1 MTKIKKEFEMF
12 SLTHR
17 MKDVLKNKPQ
27 RFELEDN
34 SLKFF
39 TLFIQ
44 NIFINSELCTDI
56 LFECNLI
63 IFYFQIS
70 LNTLI
75 FYNDEVFILCYGIFY
90 FISSMHMF
98 CQGINILV
106 IRLKTGG
113 FTFRQGYSER

>member
-1 MTKIKKEFEMF
+1 
-12 SLTHR
+12 

-44 NIFINSELCTDI
+44 NIFINPELCTDI